1 MMLIKQCLNWLNH
14 HINKCNDFHNRY
26 IELLLFMIFFFRF
39 IRHIVNILRFYR
51 LIIHWLKM
59 SYKIFNSSLC
69 FYHIINIFLMNFK
82 SNSQRLLISVCI
94 HNFSYSFLK
103 MITYL
108 IFLSQFELYYHTTK
122 FILIFGKSFYGYSYL
137 ELYQSV

>member
-14 HINKCNDFHNRY
+14 HINKCNDFHNKY
-26 IELLLFMIFFFRF
+26 IKLLLFMIFFFRF

-59 SYKIFNSSLC
+59 SCKIFNSSLC
-69 FYHIINIFLMNFK
+69 FYHIVHIFWINFK
-82 SNSQRLLISVCI
+82 SNWQRLLISACI
-94 HNFSYSFLK
+94 HNFSYSFLI

-108 IFLSQFELYYHTTK
+108 IFLSQFELHCHTTK
-122 FILIFGKSFYGYSYL
+122 FILNFGKLFYGCAYL
-137 ELYQSV
+137 ELFELL